1 MLATAPAELETTPA
15 PGPILEMRAI
25 EKRFPGVH
33 ALADVSMEVLPG
45 EVHALVGENGAGKST
60 LMKILAG
67 VYMPDGGEIVYK
79 GRPYAP
85 RTPRQAINAGIVTIY
100 QELNLVPELTITE
113 NMFLGTE
120 LHRGPLLEWRA
131 MHARSRELLARLH
144 LEINPRT
151 VISRLGVGQQQMV
164 EVAKA
169 LLHQADVII
178 MDEPTAALSLREIDD
193 LFQIV
198 RELKEHGVSTIF
210 ISHHLDEAFALSDRI
225 TVLRDGQHVA
235 TRATRELTRTELIGL
250 MVGRE
255 LAERAPKKPVPPGAE
270 ILRVEGLTRRGVFED
285 VSFTARAGEVV
296 GLAGLVGAGRTEVVR
311 AIFGADPIDAGI
323 IHIDGQPVSIRS
335 PRDAIDHGIA
345 LLTEDRKGQG
355 LILIFDVRENI
366 SLAVLDRL
374 TRGQFTSRSKET
386 DLASAFIDRLAIK
399 ASSQQQLALNL
410 SGGTQQK
417 VVLSKW
423 LAAKARVIIFD
434 EPTRGIDVGAKAEIY
449 AIMNEL
455 AAQGDT
461 ILMVSSELP
470 EILAMSDRVLVM
482 QGGRIRGELSRAE
495 ATQERIMA
503 LATESGPGAGPG
515 LGGDRDSG
523 DGSGALAG
531 MGGAGVSQ

>member
-1 MLATAPAELETTPA
+1 MLATAPPAEASPILNGT
-15 PGPILEMRAI
+15 PILEMRSI
-25 EKRFPGVH
+25 DKRFPGVH
-33 ALADVSMEVLPG
+33 ALADVSMDVLPG

-79 GRPYAP
+79 GQSYAP
-85 RTPRQAINAGIVTIY
+85 HTPREAIGAGIVTIY
-100 QELNLVPELTITE
+100 QELNLVPELSVTE

-120 LHRGPLLEWRA
+120 LHRGPLLEWRT
-131 MHARSRELLARLH
+131 MHARAKELLARLH
-144 LEINPRT
+144 LELDPRT
-151 VISRLGVGQQQMV
+151 VVSRLGVGQQQMV

-169 LLHQADVII
+169 LLHKADLII
-178 MDEPTAALSLREIDD
+178 MDEPTASLSLREIDD

-198 RELKEHGVSTIF
+198 RELKDHGVSTIF
-210 ISHHLDEAFALSDRI
+210 ISHHLDEAFVLADRI
-225 TVLRDGQHVA
+225 TVLRDGRLVVTQPA
-235 TRATRELTRTELIGL
+235 AQLDKDRLIAL

-255 LAERAPKKPVPPGAE
+255 LAEHAPKKPVPAGEE
-270 ILRVEGLTRRGVFED
+270 ILRVEGLTRHGVFEE
-285 VSFTARAGEVV
+285 VSFSARAGEVV

-311 AIFGADPIDAGI
+311 AIFGADPVDAGSVF
-323 IHIDGQPVSIRS
+323 IHGQQVKIKS
-335 PRDAIDHGIA
+335 PRDAIDHGVA
-345 LLTEDRKGQG
+345 LLTEDRKNQG

-366 SLAVLDRL
+366 SLPILDRL
-374 TRGQFTSRSKET
+374 TRGPLTDKGRES
-386 DLASAFIDRLAIK
+386 DLAAGFIDRLAIK

-423 LAAKARVIIFD
+423 LAAEARVIIFD

-449 AIMNEL
+449 QIMNEL

-461 ILMVSSELP
+461 IIMVSSELP

-482 QGGRIRGELSRAE
+482 AGGRIRGELTRAQ

-503 LATESGPGAGPG
+503 LATDTGNGSQPHDAGG
-515 LGGDRDSG
+515 V
-523 DGSGALAG
+523 DGREAAADVT
-531 MGGAGVSQ
+531 GGAGE